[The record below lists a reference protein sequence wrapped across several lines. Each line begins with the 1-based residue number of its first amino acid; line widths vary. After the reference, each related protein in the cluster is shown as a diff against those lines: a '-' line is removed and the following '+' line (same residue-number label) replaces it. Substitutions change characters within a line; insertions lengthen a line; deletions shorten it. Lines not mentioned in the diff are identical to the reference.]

1 MIKLTQDEAD
11 EIIKLAHNTA
21 EKYILDNVNKKQ
33 FEDINIMINLK
44 ALEDSVDIDIN
55 IKLDSDV
62 ELPSDLSQKAIDLS
76 LDAVDEYVQARKER
90 FNDY

>member
-21 EKYILDNVNKKQ
+21 ENYILDNVNKKQ

-44 ALEDSVDIDIN
+44 ALEDSFDIDIN

-90 FNDY
+90 LNDY

>member
-44 ALEDSVDIDIN
+44 ALEDSFDIDIN

-90 FNDY
+90 LNDY

>member
-44 ALEDSVDIDIN
+44 ALEDSFDIDIN
-55 IKLDSDV
+55 IKLDSVV

-90 FNDY
+90 LNDY

>member
-44 ALEDSVDIDIN
+44 ALEDSFDIDIN

-62 ELPSDLSQKAIDLS
+62 EFPSDLSQKAIDLS

-90 FNDY
+90 LNDY

>member
-44 ALEDSVDIDIN
+44 ALEDSFDIDIN

-90 FNDY
+90 LNNY

>member
-11 EIIKLAHNTA
+11 EIINLAHNTA
-21 EKYILDNVNKKQ
+21 EKYILSNVNKKQ

-44 ALEDSVDIDIN
+44 ALEDSFDIDIN
-55 IKLDSDV
+55 IELDSDI

-76 LDAVDEYVQARKER
+76 LEAVDEYVQARKER
-90 FNDY
+90 LNDF